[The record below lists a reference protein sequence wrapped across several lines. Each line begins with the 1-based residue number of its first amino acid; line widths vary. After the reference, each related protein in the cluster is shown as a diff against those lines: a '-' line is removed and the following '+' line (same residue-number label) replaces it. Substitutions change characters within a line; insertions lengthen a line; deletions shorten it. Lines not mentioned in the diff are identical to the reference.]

1 MGEIV
6 KFVAGLFLIAFLLVF
21 TIPLLWLVWKLF
33 VWLFGGLLVFSGSIW
48 FIIFIIAIIAIIIM
62 ALN

>member
-1 MGEIV
+1 MGDII

-21 TIPLLWLVWKLF
+21 TLPLLWLVWKLF
-33 VWLFGGLLVFSGSIW
+33 VWLFGGFLFFTGSIW
-48 FIIFIIAIIAIIIM
+48 FIIFIIAIIVIIIM

>member
-33 VWLFGGLLVFSGSIW
+33 VWLFGGLLFFTGSIW
-48 FIIFIIAIIAIIIM
+48 FIIFIMAIIAIVIM
-62 ALN
+62 TLN

>member
-1 MGEIV
+1 MGDII
-6 KFVAGLFLIAFLLVF
+6 KFVAGLFLIAFLIVF

-33 VWLFGGLLVFSGSIW
+33 VWLFGGLLVFTGSIW

>member
-6 KFVAGLFLIAFLLVF
+6 KFVAGLFLIAFLIVF

-33 VWLFGGLLVFSGSIW
+33 VWLFGGLLVFTGSIW